1 MRFIATIRSL
11 AYSGAMIGLIA
22 CGDAAAGGAPA
33 PVVVHGM
40 GAAPR
45 PSAPHIVETG
55 DGGRYVPS
63 DHRAGYHHTAR
74 PSPHVRQGH
83 DGRHHGAVPYGAY
96 GGVYHNA
103 YSEGRYDGDYRPA
116 AYSAAD
122 AYLPPPPRSY
132 GYIVRPIVVEPP
144 YPAADYIE
152 LTGFQPLPHIIH
164 LAPEHGRTIRKACPC
179 DARR

>member
-45 PSAPHIVETG
+45 PGAPHVVETG
-55 DGGRYVPS
+55 HGVP
-63 DHRAGYHHTAR
+63 RGYGAGYHAAR
-74 PSPHVRQGH
+74 PIANFREVYHGP
-83 DGRHHGAVPYGAY
+83 HHGVVPY
-96 GGVYHNA
+96 GGVYYNG

-116 AYSAAD
+116 AYNAAD

-179 DARR
+179 DAQR

>member
-1 MRFIATIRSL
+1 MV
-11 AYSGAMIGLIA
+11 GLLA

-40 GAAPR
+40 GAAR
-45 PSAPHIVETG
+45 PGAPHIVETG

-63 DHRAGYHHTAR
+63 DHRAAR

-83 DGRHHGAVPYGAY
+83 YGAY
-96 GGVYHNA
+96 GGVYYNS
-103 YSEGRYDGDYRPA
+103 YSEGRYDGDYRPG

-132 GYIVRPIVVEPP
+132 GYIVQPIVEPP

-152 LTGFQPLPHIIH
+152 LTGFQPLPHIIDV
-164 LAPEHGRTIRKACPC
+164 APPRVRSIRKACPC
-179 DARR
+179 DAQN